1 VKEGS
6 PLPPIHQ
13 AEPFVLVGRVVTMDD
28 ANPVID
34 HGAVYVRGNTIL
46 HVLDATD
53 AAPAGFETSERI
65 DTHGTIYPGLI
76 ELHNHLSYNVLPLWA
91 VPQQFANRDGWSKGP
106 VYRGTIS
113 GPMQVLGKTAGMGEA
128 VVRYVEAKCLLG
140 GTTTSQGIAL
150 AGDAGIQKYYFGA
163 IRNVE
168 KTKDA
173 ALHNALTR
181 IADVDSKD
189 AAKFLKRLS
198 GSSCLLLHLS
208 EGKKSNKPAHD
219 HFAALQQPDGTWA
232 ITSHLAGIHSIA
244 LTQADFGVMAARQAS
259 MVWSPLSNLLL
270 YGETAD
276 VAAAREQGVKIGIGS
291 DWSPS
296 GSKNLLFEMRFA
308 AIVAAGSISHRE
320 ILAMATTTAAAIL
333 GWKKIGSISPTNR
346 ADLLVVSGRAH
357 EAHEHL
363 FTCAETDV
371 SLVVIDGVA
380 RAGTKTLMDRFAFP
394 SATETVQV
402 GSTSRVVFLAQDGVD
417 PAIANLTL
425 GAAASRLADAMNRLP
440 ELAKKLESPTAAALP
455 KPRIE
460 LVLDHDEE
468 PGLAQR
474 PHLPGP
480 DGRPTGELSPD
491 LSAAASKPLSEL
503 VKPMKVDPLTVV
515 DDGDFIQVL
524 VAEKNLPQAVSD
536 ALKGF

>member
-1 VKEGS
+1 M
-6 PLPPIHQ
+6 PPI
-13 AEPFVLVGRVVTMDD
+13 ASATDPFVLIGRVVTMDD

-34 HGAVYVRGNTIL
+34 RGAVYVQGNSIA

-53 AAPAGFETSERI
+53 PAPAGFEAAERI

-76 ELHNHLSYNVLPLWA
+76 ELHNHLSYNVLPVWA
-91 VPQQFANRDGWSKGP
+91 VPEQFANRDGWSKGP

-113 GPMQVLGKTAGMGEA
+113 GPMSVLGRTAGMGEA
-128 VVRYVEAKCLLG
+128 VVRYVETKCLLG

-168 KTKDA
+168 ETKDK
-173 ALHNALTR
+173 ALHDALTR
-181 IADVDSKD
+181 IADVDAKD
-189 AAKFLKRLS
+189 ASKFLKRLN

-208 EGKKSNKPAHD
+208 EGKKSNKPARD
-219 HFAALQQPDGTWA
+219 HFLALQQGDGTWA
-232 ITSHLAGIHSIA
+232 ITSHLAGIHCIA
-244 LTQADFGVMAARQAS
+244 LTKADFGVMAERQAS
-259 MVWSPLSNLLL
+259 TVWSPLSNLLL

-276 VAAAREQGVKIGIGS
+276 IGAAREQGVKIGIGS

-296 GSKNLLFEMRFA
+296 GSKNLLFEMRVA
-308 AIVAAGSISHRE
+308 SIVAAGAISHRE
-320 ILAMATTTAAAIL
+320 LLAMATTTAAAIL
-333 GWKKIGSISPTNR
+333 GWKKIGSIAPTNR
-346 ADLLVVSGRAH
+346 ADLLVVSGRTH

-363 FTCAETDV
+363 FTCSETDI

-380 RAGTKTLMDRFAFP
+380 RAGTKTLMGRFAFNV
-394 SATETVQV
+394 ATETVQV
-402 GSTSRVVFLAQDGVD
+402 GSTTRVVYLAQDGVD
-417 PAIANLTL
+417 PAIASLTV
-425 GAAASRLADAMNRLP
+425 AEATNRLVDAMGRLP
-440 ELAKKLESPTAAALP
+440 ELAKKLESPIAAALP
-455 KPRIE
+455 KPHIR

-468 PGLAQR
+468 DDEVSNLAQR

-515 DDGDFIQVL
+515 DDGDFIDIL
-524 VAEKNLPQAVSD
+524 IAETNLPQAVSD
-536 ALKGF
+536 GLKSF

>member
-1 VKEGS
+1 M
-6 PLPPIHQ
+6 PPI
-13 AEPFVLVGRVVTMDD
+13 ASATDPFVLIGRVVTMDD

-34 HGAVYVRGNTIL
+34 RGAVYVQGNSIA

-53 AAPAGFETSERI
+53 PAPAGFEAAERI

-76 ELHNHLSYNVLPLWA
+76 ELHNHLSYNVLPVWA
-91 VPQQFANRDGWSKGP
+91 VPEQFANRDGWSKGP

-113 GPMQVLGKTAGMGEA
+113 GPMSVLGRTAGMGEA
-128 VVRYVEAKCLLG
+128 VVRYVETKCLLG

-168 KTKDA
+168 ETKDK
-173 ALHNALTR
+173 ALHDALTR
-181 IADVDSKD
+181 IADVDAKD
-189 AAKFLKRLS
+189 ASKFLKRLN

-208 EGKKSNKPAHD
+208 EGKKSNKPARD
-219 HFAALQQPDGTWA
+219 HFLALQQGDGTWA
-232 ITSHLAGIHSIA
+232 ITSHLAGIHCIA
-244 LTQADFGVMAARQAS
+244 LTKADFGVMAERQAS
-259 MVWSPLSNLLL
+259 SVWSPLSNLLL

-276 VAAAREQGVKIGIGS
+276 IGAAREQGVKIGIGS

-296 GSKNLLFEMRFA
+296 GSKNLLFEMRVA
-308 AIVAAGSISHRE
+308 SIVAAGAISHRE
-320 ILAMATTTAAAIL
+320 LLAMATTTAAAIL
-333 GWKKIGSISPTNR
+333 GWKKIGSITPTNR
-346 ADLLVVSGRAH
+346 ADLLVVSGRTH

-363 FTCAETDV
+363 FTCAETDIA
-371 SLVVIDGVA
+371 LVVIDGVA
-380 RAGTKTLMDRFAFP
+380 RAGTKTLMGRFAFN
-394 SATETVQV
+394 SATESVRV
-402 GSTSRVVFLAQDGVD
+402 GSTTRVVFLAQDGVD
-417 PAIANLTL
+417 PAIANLTV
-425 GAAASRLADAMNRLP
+425 AEATNRLVDAMKRLP
-440 ELAKKLESPTAAALP
+440 ELAKKLESPIAAALP
-455 KPRIE
+455 KPRIR

-468 PGLAQR
+468 DDEVSNLAQR

-515 DDGDFIQVL
+515 DDGDFLDTLI
-524 VAEKNLPQAVSD
+524 AETNLPQAVSD
-536 ALKGF
+536 GLKAF

>member
-1 VKEGS
+1 M
-6 PLPPIHQ
+6 PPI
-13 AEPFVLVGRVVTMDD
+13 ASATDPFVLIGRVVTMDD

-34 HGAVYVRGNTIL
+34 RGAVYVQGNSIA

-53 AAPAGFETSERI
+53 PAPAGFEAAERI

-76 ELHNHLSYNVLPLWA
+76 ELHNHLSYNVLPVWA
-91 VPQQFANRDGWSKGP
+91 VPKQFANRDGWSKGP

-113 GPMQVLGKTAGMGEA
+113 GPMSVLGRTAGMGEA
-128 VVRYVEAKCLLG
+128 VVRYVETKCLLG

-168 KTKDA
+168 ETKDK
-173 ALHNALTR
+173 ALHDALTR
-181 IADVDSKD
+181 IADVDAKD
-189 AAKFLKRLS
+189 ASKFLKRLN

-208 EGKKSNKPAHD
+208 EGKKSNKPARD
-219 HFAALQQPDGTWA
+219 HFLALQQGDGTWA
-232 ITSHLAGIHSIA
+232 ITSHLAGIHCIA
-244 LTQADFGVMAARQAS
+244 LTKADFGVMAERQAS
-259 MVWSPLSNLLL
+259 SVWSPLSNLLL

-276 VAAAREQGVKIGIGS
+276 IGAAREQGVKIGIGS

-296 GSKNLLFEMRFA
+296 GSKNLLFEMRVA
-308 AIVAAGSISHRE
+308 SIVAAGAISHRE
-320 ILAMATTTAAAIL
+320 LLAMATTTAAAIL
-333 GWKKIGSISPTNR
+333 GWKKIGSITPTNR
-346 ADLLVVSGRAH
+346 ADLLVVSGRMH

-363 FTCAETDV
+363 FTCAETDIA
-371 SLVVIDGVA
+371 LVVIDGVA
-380 RAGTKTLMDRFAFP
+380 RAGTKTLMGRFAFN
-394 SATETVQV
+394 SATESVRV
-402 GSTSRVVFLAQDGVD
+402 GSTTRVVFLAQDGVD
-417 PAIANLTL
+417 PAIANLTV
-425 GAAASRLADAMNRLP
+425 AEATNRLVDAMKRLP
-440 ELAKKLESPTAAALP
+440 ELAKKLESPIAAALP
-455 KPRIE
+455 KPRIR

-468 PGLAQR
+468 DDEVSNLAQR

-515 DDGDFIQVL
+515 DDGDFLDTLI
-524 VAEKNLPQAVSD
+524 AETNLPQAVSD
-536 ALKGF
+536 GLKAF